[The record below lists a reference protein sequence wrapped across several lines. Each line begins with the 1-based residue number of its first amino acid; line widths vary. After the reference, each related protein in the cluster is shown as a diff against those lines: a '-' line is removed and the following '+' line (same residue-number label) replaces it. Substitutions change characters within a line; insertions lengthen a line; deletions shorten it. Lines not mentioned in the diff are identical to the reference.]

1 MALTTKEQQPD
12 AVRDLLTRAKDRGGF
27 VTGDEIDETLAT
39 LELTPDQMES
49 MQRALTEEGIEV
61 IEVPTND
68 ELETAA
74 DVEAGIIAQEDLM
87 RATSDPVRMYLKE
100 IGKVPLLTAEEE
112 VILAKKIEAG
122 LESEAQLPDV
132 RHITIDLVRGL
143 CEKAGLDDPARDGH
157 KLPPDRTTEALRRVE
172 REGQI

>member
-1 MALTTKEQQPD
+1 MTVGLTTKEQQPD
-12 AVRDLLTRAKDRGGF
+12 AVRELLMRAKDRGGF
-27 VTGDEIDETLAT
+27 VTGDEIDEALAT
-39 LELTPDQMES
+39 LDLTPEQLES

-61 IEVPTND
+61 IEVPSAE

-74 DVEAGIIAQEDLM
+74 DVAAEAGIIAQEDLL

-122 LESEAQLPDV
+122 LEGETQLADV
-132 RHITIDLVRGL
+132 PHPTLETLRGL
-143 CEKAGLDDPARDGH
+143 CAKAALDDPARDG
-157 KLPPDRTTEALRRVE
+157 
-172 REGQI
+172 